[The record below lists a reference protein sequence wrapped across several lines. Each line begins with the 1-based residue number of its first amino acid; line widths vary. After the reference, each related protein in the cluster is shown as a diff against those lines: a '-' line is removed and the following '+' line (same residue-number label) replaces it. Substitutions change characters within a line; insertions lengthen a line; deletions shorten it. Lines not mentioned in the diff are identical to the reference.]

1 MTSFVEDVL
10 LLSIYP
16 NGEWVNGGLGP
27 DEALG
32 AAALADL
39 VVNGAVTIT
48 SNRISSVNAEL
59 LSSQYKNYIYEG
71 VKLSSAVAA
80 IGPAAKK
87 KGLDKLEQ
95 KGVIS
100 VLRKRFFGIIPT
112 SRIVI
117 NDQTS
122 REIALARLRTIE
134 DNPMQISDDVVLL
147 ANILQAAG
155 ILPLVLNCSATACRE
170 LLSRLGEFA
179 PVDDAVSELSEQMRV
194 ALYVTVLTSSLFRV
208 T

>member
-1 MTSFVEDVL
+1 M
-10 LLSIYP
+10 
-16 NGEWVNGGLGP
+16 
-27 DEALG
+27 
-32 AAALADL
+32 
-39 VVNGAVTIT
+39 
-48 SNRISSVNAEL
+48 
-59 LSSQYKNYIYEG
+59 
-71 VKLSSAVAA
+71 AA

-87 KGLDKLEQ
+87 NGLDKLEQ

>member
-59 LSSQYKNYIYEG
+59 LSSQYKN
-71 VKLSSAVAA
+71 
-80 IGPAAKK
+80 
-87 KGLDKLEQ
+87 
-95 KGVIS
+95 
-100 VLRKRFFGIIPT
+100 
-112 SRIVI
+112 
-117 NDQTS
+117 
-122 REIALARLRTIE
+122 
-134 DNPMQISDDVVLL
+134 
-147 ANILQAAG
+147 
-155 ILPLVLNCSATACRE
+155 
-170 LLSRLGEFA
+170 
-179 PVDDAVSELSEQMRV
+179 
-194 ALYVTVLTSSLFRV
+194 
-208 T
+208 